1 MTIPETKVKAYEGTF
16 PLIFINVGESIM
28 TTLFPTLWSLIRTW
42 ENNNN
47 TALIYSD
54 NDPEDPAEKLSYGEL
69 FEIVIKKAK
78 GLKKES
84 LPIEFPFAKTPE
96 CISTLFANLLIGNDL
111 LLLEAEGYDNKS
123 LPTGFEIKEVPPSN
137 GPLSDDLFI
146 KGVCEGRALFFTS
159 GTTFS
164 SKAVILTTRSLLRA
178 CYNGQSLSSC
188 GEKDILLSVLPLAH
202 VFGFICALLWG
213 LCYGASVA
221 LSRGARNF
229 FNDFSFFRP
238 TIVSVVPAM
247 AEVLVKAGSLNH
259 DLRLMIIGAAAA
271 REEVLEK
278 LSQMN
283 IEVHLGY
290 GLTETASGIALHH
303 DDKDPLALTPCPGC
317 EFTIAEDGEILV
329 KTESMMDGYLNG
341 DTDSILKDG
350 VLHTGDLGFIDEKG
364 NLHVTGRKK
373 DVIVLSSGTKVFL
386 PEYEKALREALSVED
401 LAAVQ
406 SGRGKIVLFVGHP
419 LPDGLSKDMLK
430 KRVEEFNQTL
440 QRDRQVSDIVFTPGP
455 LPKTKTGKVMRY
467 LLIAK

>member
-1 MTIPETKVKAYEGTF
+1 M
-16 PLIFINVGESIM
+16 IN
-28 TTLFPTLWSLIRTW
+28 LFPTLWSLVKTW
-42 ENNNN
+42 KNNNN
-47 TALIYSD
+47 TALIYSE

-69 FEIVIKKAK
+69 FEMVVEKAK
-78 GLKKES
+78 SLEKES
-84 LPIEFPFAKTPE
+84 LPIEFTFAKTPE
-96 CISTLFANLLIGNDL
+96 CISSLFANLLIGNDL
-111 LLLEAEGYDNKS
+111 LLLEDEGPENKS
-123 LPTGFEIKEVPPSN
+123 LPAGFEKKEVPASDP
-137 GPLSDDLFI
+137 PLPDELFAA
-146 KGVCEGRALFFTS
+146 GVFEGRALFFTS
-159 GTTFS
+159 GTTFA

-178 CYNGQSLSSC
+178 CYNGQSLSPC
-188 GEKDILLSVLPLAH
+188 GEKDVLLSLLPLSH

-213 LCYGASVA
+213 LCYGAAVA

-229 FNDFSFFRP
+229 FNDFSFFKP

-278 LSQMN
+278 LAQMG

-303 DDKDPLALTPCPGC
+303 DDKDPLALTPCPDC
-317 EFTIAEDGEILV
+317 EFSITEDGEILV
-329 KTESMMDGYLNG
+329 RTESMMDGYLNG
-341 DTDSILKDG
+341 DTESVLKDG
-350 VLHTGDLGFIDEKG
+350 CLHTGDLGFIDERG
-364 NLHVTGRKK
+364 CIHVTGRKK
-373 DVIVLSSGTKVFL
+373 DVLVLSSGTKVFL

-406 SGRGKIVLFVGHP
+406 SGRGKIVLFIGHP
-419 LPDGLSKDMLK
+419 LPGGLSKDMLK

-440 QRDRQVSDIVFTPGP
+440 QRDRQVSDIVFKPEP